1 MSDDLQSVVQALTDR
16 VERLEALV
24 GNDERRGPEVGGTDP
39 TTGTSATIAPDGSP
53 PTSEQTP
60 HENTVTYQGSVDLAG
75 PVRWRIGYDAAAI
88 LDLPAA
94 TIADVF
100 AAMGHPSRLEIL
112 RILLRRNASVAE
124 LQAAG
129 DFGTSGQLYH
139 HLKILTAA
147 SLVVKAGRNEYGV
160 AATHV
165 VPILVAMLSAGDIG
179 GVL

>member
-1 MSDDLQSVVQALTDR
+1 MSDDLRSVVQALTDR

-39 TTGTSATIAPDGSP
+39 TTGAGTTAPAGSP
-53 PTSEQTP
+53 PPSDGAL
-60 HENTVTYQGSVDLAG
+60 HENTVSYQGSVDLAG
-75 PVRWRIGYDAAAI
+75 PIRWRIGYDAAAI
-88 LDLPAA
+88 LDLPATTTA
-94 TIADVF
+94 EVF

-112 RILLRRNASVAE
+112 RILLRCNASVAE

-147 SLVVKAGRNEYGV
+147 SLVVKVGRNEYGI

-165 VPILVAMLSAGDIG
+165 VPILVALLSAGDIS